1 MVVFGKFISNTWN
14 GIKEKFGTAGKL
26 IKSGANKTLN
36 FIKDNQD
43 AIGKIAGTALG
54 AGLNIYTNGAA
65 APWINGA
72 NNYIQSLPDN
82 TFTKQLKNI
91 SKGAMFDYNSNNT
104 QYNNNSNNNSNNTQN
119 NNNSN
124 NTQYTDTKKEFVEK
138 NPSQTNALTE
148 YQSPRM
154 SNYIPVPVNKMLTLF
169 NKHNR
174 NRPRVNKKS
183 RKRQTKK
190 KT

>member
-104 QYNNNSNNNSNNTQN
+104 QYNNNSNN
-119 NNNSN
+119 
-124 NTQYTDTKKEFVEK
+124 TQYTDTKKEFVEK

-154 SNYIPVPVNKMLTLF
+154 SNFIPMPLNKVLTLF
-169 NKHNR
+169 NKRNR
-174 NRPRVNKKS
+174 NRSRVNKKS
-183 RKRQTKK
+183 RRRQTKK